1 MGLLD
6 FFGGG
11 LFDLNNDGKTDSS
24 ELALGFMMLDELG
37 KEQERE
43 RQKQEFVNELRRK
56 AAMEGLEYSDDEIQ
70 EILADSERLGL
81 FG

>member
-11 LFDLNNDGKTDSS
+11 LFDFNGDGKTDSS